1 MTTRNAL
8 WINNWRY
15 IPPASEFI
23 EIKMKADSNGKV
35 YIPAAWCNWLIY
47 TGRTF
52 GNDHYDA
59 PYDWDVLVD
68 NVFSKRVTWTSGR
81 QRYEEVGSWLEA
93 GSFHLIKIYPH
104 NYDEQT
110 WLPDYWWCMAFG
122 MGGKCM
128 GSEDL
133 RYKNPIADYLYEI
146 IYDGAILGYRNSDH
160 KLGSWYKTCQYAWC
174 INLTKVWE
182 ETDVS
187 DITEI
192 GSHFLTAQYAHSWV
206 TESATERTPDCPEA
220 LTWFREQQYWRC
232 ISLHTASDE
241 KDPPHMGQWYYH
253 SYREW
258 QYGYCENLLI
268 SGPETTPIG
277 IEWWVEF
284 KFNQYLWCSRLQTI
298 SRLDYCPWYWQSYF
312 RWGQF
317 QWCGTQSNW
326 ITAHLYGESVIKSSD
341 LSLGLANENVDKIY
355 VPSGLVSAYQNDSQ
369 WSNIDDVK
377 FIWF

>member
-8 WINNWRY
+8 WINNRRY

-68 NVFSKRVTWTSGR
+68 NVFSKRVTWISGR
-81 QRYEEVGSWLEA
+81 ERYEEVGSWLEA
-93 GSFHLIKIYPH
+93 GTFHLIKIYPH

-133 RYKNPIADYLYEI
+133 IYKNPIADYLYEI
-146 IYDGAILGYRNSDH
+146 IYDWAILGYRNSDH

-174 INLTKVWE
+174 INLTKAWE

-192 GSHFLTAQYAHSWV
+192 GSHFLSAQYAHSWV
-206 TESATERTPDCPEA
+206 TESATESTPDCPEA

-232 ISLHTASDE
+232 LSLHTASDE
-241 KDPPHMGQWYYH
+241 KDPPVRSQQKLLRPYTGLWYARAWRPAGTWIPPQQQGGH
-253 SYREW
+253 IEDGHLWRGECCNHRQQLLRSNIRQVHIVQRKLRHRTTTHCSEDREW
-258 QYGYCENLLI
+258 RR
-268 SGPETTPIG
+268 S
-277 IEWWVEF
+277 
-284 KFNQYLWCSRLQTI
+284 
-298 SRLDYCPWYWQSYF
+298 
-312 RWGQF
+312 
-317 QWCGTQSNW
+317 
-326 ITAHLYGESVIKSSD
+326 
-341 LSLGLANENVDKIY
+341 GLASSVAPKLGCSTRTAL
-355 VPSGLVSAYQNDSQ
+355 P
-369 WSNIDDVK
+369 
-377 FIWF
+377 